1 MQRSALN
8 SIMPR
13 GVKVLGTQELTMD
26 NLEKAAAFGAVMGK
40 RASLLKK
47 ADHFYDGASG
57 KKYGD
62 PSLKAPAE
70 LSANQVRANEQ
81 LQGNVPIPGVQE
93 GPAGKNRDMA
103 RMQHYGR
110 DQSNADVANLKPNTL
125 AAERSAQQKDSDGKA
140 ISTVASMLPFSRV
153 ANVPLGRAPLT
164 QAPSPMAAA
173 KSFGQGAQNQAQR
186 QYVTE
191 SGLMK
196 TIGPDRPS
204 PFKDIRGI
212 SGRGSIKP
220 PTPSMPSSFDPMKT
234 IRPNDANPFTSSR
247 SSTPVSIPADD
258 AMRQWGWKFSDKPP
272 VGKPFTKLP
281 NQ

>member
-1 MQRSALN
+1 MNRLQ
-8 SIMPR
+8 
-13 GVKVLGTQELTMD
+13 
-26 NLEKAAAFGAVMGK
+26 KAAAFGRMMGK

-47 ADHFYDGASG
+47 ADRFYDGAPG

-140 ISTVASMLPFSRV
+140 ISTVSSMLPFSSV
-153 ANVPLGRAPLT
+153 ANGPLNRAF
-164 QAPSPMAAA
+164 SPAAA
-173 KSFGQGAQNQAQR
+173 KSPATPNFYPLKPIGSDNVPQFRNTFGNFANLR
-186 QYVTE
+186 R
-191 SGLMK
+191 
-196 TIGPDRPS
+196 GP
-204 PFKDIRGI
+204 
-212 SGRGSIKP
+212 KP
-220 PTPSMPSSFDPMKT
+220 PTPPMPSSFDPMKT
-234 IRPNDANPFTSSR
+234 IRPNDTRPPGY
-247 SSTPVSIPADD
+247 TPVSIPADD

>member
-1 MQRSALN
+1 ME
-8 SIMPR
+8 
-13 GVKVLGTQELTMD
+13 VLTM
-26 NLEKAAAFGAVMGK
+26 NRLQKAAAFGAVMGK

-47 ADHFYDGASG
+47 ADRFHDGAPG

-62 PSLKAPAE
+62 PSLKAPAS
-70 LSANQVRANEQ
+70 LSANQVQANEQ

-140 ISTVASMLPFSRV
+140 ISTVSSMLPFSSV
-153 ANVPLGRAPLT
+153 ANGPLGRAPFIK
-164 QAPSPMAAA
+164 APSPVAAA
-173 KSFGQGAQNQAQR
+173 KSSAFP
-186 QYVTE
+186 
-191 SGLMK
+191 SFDPMK
-196 TIGPDRPS
+196 TIRPGDNS
-204 PFKDIRGI
+204 PFRGTFAN
-212 SGRGSIKP
+212 SGRGPIKP
-220 PTPSMPSSFDPMKT
+220 PTPPMPSSFDPMKT
-234 IRPNDANPFTSSR
+234 IRPNDTMPPGY
-247 SSTPVSIPADD
+247 TPVSIPADD

>member
-1 MQRSALN
+1 MNRLQ
-8 SIMPR
+8 
-13 GVKVLGTQELTMD
+13 
-26 NLEKAAAFGAVMGK
+26 KAAAFGAMMGK
-40 RASLLKK
+40 RASLVKK
-47 ADHFYDGASG
+47 ADRFYDGAPG

-62 PSLKAPAE
+62 PSLRAPAE

-110 DQSNADVANLKPNTL
+110 DQSNADIANLKPNTL

-153 ANVPLGRAPLT
+153 ANVPLSRAPLT
-164 QAPSPMAAA
+164 QAPRPIAAA
-173 KSFGQGAQNQAQR
+173 KSPEWAG
-186 QYVTE
+186 YDP
-191 SGLMK
+191 SK
-196 TIGPDRPS
+196 TIGPDNVSQFRDRFANS
-204 PFKDIRGI
+204 FANSRK
-212 SGRGSIKP
+212 GSIKP
-220 PTPSMPSSFDPMKT
+220 PTPPMPSSFDPMKT
-234 IRPNDANPFTSSR
+234 IRPNDTMPPGY
-247 SSTPVSIPADD
+247 TPVSIPADD